1 MVSQSRPQGGEWE
14 APEQEGVSEGASP
27 EQAAAQAAA
36 ETARRAEAAAAE
48 TGEQANGDPLE
59 VLRAE
64 AEALR
69 SEVADLKDQLLRAL
83 AEAENVRNRARRE
96 REETLRHAAAPLAK
110 DLLPVADNLRRAIE
124 SVPAEAAEA
133 DPRLKGLLVGVEM
146 TEKSLLEAF
155 AKHGVARIEPLG
167 ERLDPHR
174 HEAMMELHDPSRPPG
189 TVAQVLEIGYVLH
202 ERLLRPA
209 RVAVAKGGPAPDPG
223 ARVDT
228 EV

>member
-1 MVSQSRPQGGEWE
+1 MVSQSRPQGGKWD
-14 APEQEGVSEGASP
+14 APEQESGAENPGP

-48 TGEQANGDPLE
+48 QAEGDPLE
-59 VLRAE
+59 VLRDE

-69 SEVADLKDQLLRAL
+69 AEVAELKDQLLRAL

-133 DPRLKGLLVGVEM
+133 DARLKNLLVGVEM
-146 TEKSLLEAF
+146 TERSLLEAL

-174 HEAMMELHDPSRPPG
+174 HEAMMEVHDPSKPPG
-189 TVAQVLEIGYVLH
+189 SVAQVLEVGYVLH

-209 RVAVAKGGPAPDPG
+209 RVAVAKGGTATPG
-223 ARVDT
+223 ERIDT

>member
-1 MVSQSRPQGGEWE
+1 MVSQSRPQGDERDR
-14 APEQEGVSEGASP
+14 PEQEGTTEGASP

-36 ETARRAEAAAAE
+36 ETARRAEEAAAAE
-48 TGEQANGDPLE
+48 AGGQADGDPLE

-64 AEALR
+64 AETLR
-69 SEVADLKDQLLRAL
+69 AEVADLKDQLLRAL
-83 AEAENVRNRARRE
+83 AEAENVRNRARRD

-124 SVPAEAAEA
+124 SVSAEAAEE

-174 HEAMMELHDPSRPPG
+174 HEAMMELHDPSKPPG
-189 TVAQVLEIGYVLH
+189 TVAQVLEVGYVLH

-209 RVAVAKGGPAPDPG
+209 RVAVAKGGTATPG
-223 ARVDT
+223 ERIDT